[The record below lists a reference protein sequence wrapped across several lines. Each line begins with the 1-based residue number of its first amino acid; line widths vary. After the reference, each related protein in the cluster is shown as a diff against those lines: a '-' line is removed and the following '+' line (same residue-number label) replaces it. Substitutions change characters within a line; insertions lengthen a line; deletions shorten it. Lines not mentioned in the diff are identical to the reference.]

1 MHVLLVV
8 VKKTFKTSVFCC
20 YAHEIKSKSQ
30 NATVIFLVN
39 FMWSVNVPSSSSA
52 F

>member
-8 VKKTFKTSVFCC
+8 VKKNFKTSVFCF
-20 YAHEIKSKSQ
+20 YAQIKSKSQ

-39 FMWSVNVPSSSSA
+39 FMWSVNVRSSSSA